1 MSLRPASPPRSSRRK
16 RWQDV
21 EFAALDFETTGLD
34 LRRDAVVSFGLI
46 PVSGGRI
53 DLTRALYQ
61 EVSPAEP
68 LSHQSI
74 TVHHLRPV
82 DLADA
87 PPLVE
92 VAERLRAGLDGRF
105 LLTWSAEIE
114 ATFLART
121 FGGRVRR
128 WLARSV
134 DVLRLAVLADRVE
147 GRSLPEGS
155 YSLAETV
162 ARAGLPVEEAHDALN
177 DALMTAEMFL
187 VLAARLAPYGFK
199 DVRSLIRPT
208 QANPDR
214 LLRTISRPVYRP

>member
-1 MSLRPASPPRSSRRK
+1 VSSRPASPPRSSRRK

-21 EFAALDFETTGLD
+21 ELAALDFETTGLD
-34 LRRDAVVSFGLI
+34 LHRDAVVSFGLI

-61 EVSPAEP
+61 EVAPTAP
-68 LSHQSI
+68 LSQRSI

-87 PPLVE
+87 PSLVD
-92 VAERLRAGLDGRF
+92 VAEHLRSGVDGRF

-128 WLARSV
+128 WLGRSV
-134 DVLRLAVLADRVE
+134 DVLRLALLADRIE
-147 GRSLPEGS
+147 GRSLPKGS

-187 VLAARLAPYGFK
+187 VLAARLARYGFR
-199 DVRSLIRPT
+199 DVRSLIKPT
-208 QANPDR
+208 RANPER
-214 LLRTISRPVYRP
+214 LLRAVSRSGHRP